1 LGGLLMYEDDDD
13 KYDGILQMLGGEV
26 DDFAGKQLPDPDDG
40 RFEAGPPA
48 KGVTIHIEVKPGGE
62 GPSDKG
68 PEDEENAGGADKESM
83 EAEEK
88 DEPHDPIAHILGMCG
103 GGCPG

>member
-1 LGGLLMYEDDDD
+1 MGRDMSPARYGEDEDEDQEE
-13 KYDGILQMLGGEV
+13 ILKMLGGEV
-26 DDFAGKQLPDPDDG
+26 DDFAGKKLPDPD
-40 RFEAGPPA
+40 A
-48 KGVTIHIEVKPGGE
+48 KGPSAGGATITISITPGSQ

-68 PEDEENAGGADKESM
+68 PEDEENAGGADKEAK
-83 EAEEK
+83 EKEEE

>member
-1 LGGLLMYEDDDD
+1 MYEPDEDEE
-13 KYDGILQMLGGEV
+13 KESILKMLGGEV
-26 DDFAGKQLPDPDDG
+26 DDFAGEQLEDPDKKG
-40 RFEAGPPA
+40 PAAG
-48 KGVTIHIEVKPGGE
+48 GVTVTISVSPGKE

-83 EAEEK
+83 ETEEK

-103 GGCPG
+103 GGCPGE